1 MCIAGLKP
9 LMTLDVVHVVS
20 LFPNFSFILC
30 QNKLHLSFCQ
40 LLTTSF
46 LFYFTLIIIFYVFSR
61 KMNTLNFIENVMV
74 IGLIIMSE
82 SNQFSTAD
90 MFVTFGIMLCVLVDH
105 IPFQFTQLVE
115 LQPLLKALRF
125 SWCSYYSQHILLI
138 YCTS

>member
-61 KMNTLNFIENVMV
+61 KMNTLNFIKNVMV

-82 SNQFSTAD
+82 SKSIF
-90 MFVTFGIMLCVLVDH
+90 
-105 IPFQFTQLVE
+105 
-115 LQPLLKALRF
+115 
-125 SWCSYYSQHILLI
+125 
-138 YCTS
+138 YC